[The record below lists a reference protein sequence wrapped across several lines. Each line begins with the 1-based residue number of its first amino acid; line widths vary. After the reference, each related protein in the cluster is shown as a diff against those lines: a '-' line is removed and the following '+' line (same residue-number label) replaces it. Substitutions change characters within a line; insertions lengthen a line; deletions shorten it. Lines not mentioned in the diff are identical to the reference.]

1 MARIYSTVH
10 EALSCLYAFIQPMV
24 SCRLVLLISCLFY
37 SDTEDEKNYKA
48 WKKSIMLVWRAA
60 ANHK

>member
-1 MARIYSTVH
+1 MPCTHAWVNYKMQGPGS
-10 EALSCLYAFIQPMV
+10 YFPYFFM
-24 SCRLVLLISCLFY
+24 FY
-37 SDTEDEKNYKA
+37 SGSDDMDSVQAQKN